1 MRALRVPRPTELPD
15 AGAAVPVWI
24 IDGQGRGEGERREA
38 PRLEVPR
45 DDSPPPRVEES
56 TAPALPPPGATLIVI
71 PL

>member
-1 MRALRVPRPTELPD
+1 M
-15 AGAAVPVWI
+15 PVWI